1 MSPKVVLIT
10 GCSSGI
16 GKDLAARLSQ
26 NEYTVVATARNL
38 ATVTNL
44 PTALKLSLDVTDN
57 QSISTAV
64 HEVIERFGRIDV
76 LINNAGYAVR
86 STVEEVPETQ
96 IQQMFD
102 VNVFGVIRMVRA
114 VVPFMRKAG
123 SGQIINIS
131 SMAGK
136 MVLPISGPYCASKFA
151 LEALS
156 DALRLELAAF
166 GISVVIVEPGNI
178 HSHFMKTVQTNSEK
192 IIANPQSPYSELYK
206 NYHLFN
212 DKSRLKEPGPE
223 AVSTIIQ
230 KTLESPK
237 PKARYRAA
245 VPLMN
250 LFLSCLN
257 DRIKDRI
264 VKSAFKINS
273 LG

>member
-10 GCSSGI
+10 GCSTGI
-16 GKDLAARLSQ
+16 GKDLTERLSASK
-26 NEYTVVATARNL
+26 YTVVATARTLESLN
-38 ATVTNL
+38 NL
-44 PTALKLSLDVTDN
+44 PAALKLPLDVTDN

-64 HEVIERFGRIDV
+64 NEVIERFGRIDV

-86 STVEEVPETQ
+86 STVEEVPESQ

-114 VVPFMRKAG
+114 VVPFMRKTG
-123 SGQIINIS
+123 LGQIINIS

-136 MVLPISGPYCASKFA
+136 MVIPVSGPYCASKFA
-151 LEALS
+151 VEALS

-178 HSHFMKTVQTNSEK
+178 RTNFMKTVQTNSEK
-192 IIANPQSPYSELYK
+192 IIANPYSPYRNLYQ

-223 AVSTIIQ
+223 AVSAIIQ
-230 KTLESPK
+230 KALVASN
-237 PKARYRAA
+237 PKARYQAA
-245 VPLMN
+245 VPVMN
-250 LFLSCLN
+250 RLLSCLN
-257 DRIKDRI
+257 DRVKDRV
-264 VKSAFKINS
+264 VKSAFKIKS

>member
-10 GCSSGI
+10 GCSTGI
-16 GKDLAARLSQ
+16 GKDLAERLSTSK
-26 NEYTVVATARNL
+26 YTVVATARNL

-44 PTALKLSLDVTDN
+44 PAALKLSLDVTDN

-64 HEVIERFGRIDV
+64 DQVIERFGRIDV

-86 STVEEVPETQ
+86 STVEEVPESQ
-96 IQQMFD
+96 IQQMFN

-114 VVPFMRKAG
+114 VVPFMRKTG

-136 MVLPISGPYCASKFA
+136 MVLPVSGPYCASKFA

-178 HSHFMKTVQTNSEK
+178 RTNFMKTVQTNSEK
-192 IIANPQSPYSELYK
+192 IIDNPKSPYCNLYQ

-223 AVSTIIQ
+223 AVYAIIQ
-230 KTLESPK
+230 KALKASK
-237 PKARYRAA
+237 AKARYRAA

-250 LFLSCLN
+250 RLLSCLN
-257 DRIKDRI
+257 DRVKDRV
-264 VKSAFKINS
+264 VKSAFKIKS

>member
-44 PTALKLSLDVTDN
+44 PAALKLSLDVTDN
-57 QSISTAV
+57 QSIATAV

-96 IQQMFD
+96 IHQMFD

-131 SMAGK
+131 SVAGK
-136 MVLPISGPYCASKFA
+136 MVIPISGPYCASKFA

-178 HSHFMKTVQTNSEK
+178 RTNFMKTVQANSEK
-192 IIANPQSPYSELYK
+192 IIANPETPYGDLYK

-223 AVSTIIQ
+223 AVSAIIQ
-230 KTLESPK
+230 KALETSK
-237 PKARYRAA
+237 PKVRYRAA

-250 LFLSCLN
+250 RLLSCLN
-257 DRIKDRI
+257 DRLKDRV
-264 VKSAFKINS
+264 VKSAFKIKS